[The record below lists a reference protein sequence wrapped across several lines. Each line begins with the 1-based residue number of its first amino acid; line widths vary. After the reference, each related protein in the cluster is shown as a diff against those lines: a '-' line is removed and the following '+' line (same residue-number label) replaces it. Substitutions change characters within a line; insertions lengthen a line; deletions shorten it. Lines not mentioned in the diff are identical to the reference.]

1 MHKTTFLKRVKKR
14 DSELRDTKKN
24 TTPIRKA
31 KETVQKHILV
41 NKIMPHWFCYL
52 WMLVIKMETC
62 VHHNVEALFLLL
74 EDEYTENQRQGIRL
88 IHMLM
93 NHELEILVPT
103 SISLNVDKNYYIV
116 CVPLLHVPH
125 IICK

>member
-1 MHKTTFLKRVKKR
+1 MHKTTLMKRVKKR

-24 TTPIRKA
+24 TTPIWKA

-41 NKIMPHWFCYL
+41 NEIMPHWFCYL
-52 WMLVIKMETC
+52 WMLVMKMEAC

-74 EDEYTENQRQGIRL
+74 ENEYTENQRQGTRL

-103 SISLNVDKNYYIV
+103 SISLNVDKNYCIV